1 MGFGFWGCVG
11 WEEEKAAESSFSGV
25 FFLSLVYNLCGC
37 FILLDGVFSYMLVD

>member
-25 FFLSLVYNLCGC
+25 FFSLLFTTFVVFLSFLT
-37 FILLDGVFSYMLVD
+37 VFSHIC